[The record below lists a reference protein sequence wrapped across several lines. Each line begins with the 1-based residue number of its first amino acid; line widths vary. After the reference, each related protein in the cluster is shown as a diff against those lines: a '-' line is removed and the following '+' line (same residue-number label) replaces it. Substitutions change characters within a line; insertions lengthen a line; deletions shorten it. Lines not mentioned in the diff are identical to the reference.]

1 MNSFNISDLKEGIYF
16 SSDVM
21 LDKSFILMNSMT
33 PLTASLIKA
42 LIDWNFK
49 QIFSTG
55 NITVRET
62 SDGKVTDTLS
72 LAGPSNWGE
81 EVKAET
87 QAPVLTKD
95 IQSIIESVAAE
106 EKENTREMEAERLR
120 LVEKVYAQYI
130 DYINAVYTRFATHK
144 ELDFKAL
151 SKNMQDMCVFIKEN
165 DRYILRIIQT
175 APGRD
180 KNFIVMHSL
189 RSTAIAISIG
199 LQLKLSLSKLAELGV
214 ACMLHE
220 IGLLRLSPQLYIT
233 DKPLTISEKKA
244 LLSHPIV
251 AYNILKSYN
260 FPLSICL
267 GALEHHER
275 ENGSGYPQKED
286 GSKISLYAKIIAVA
300 CSYES
305 MTSGRQYPE
314 TQNGNAAMI
323 ELLKNSGNQYDE
335 AVIKALLYS
344 VSLFPLGTYVY
355 LSDGKIGMSVDVNPL
370 DPKNPVI
377 ELINETDKNG
387 NPKTVQPGG
396 RDLSITRALTESEL
410 NDLLKS
416 MTKEKAAYAS

>member
-1 MNSFNISDLKEGIYF
+1 MNSFNIADLKEGIYF

-21 LDKSFILMNSMT
+21 LDKNFILMNSMT
-33 PLTASLIKA
+33 PLSDTLIKA

-55 NITVRET
+55 NITVQET
-62 SDGKVTDTLS
+62 ADGKVTDTLS
-72 LAGPSNWGE
+72 LAGASNWSE
-81 EVKAET
+81 EIKAEIQT
-87 QAPVLTKD
+87 PVLTQD
-95 IQSIIESVAAE
+95 IQSIIESVAA

-120 LVEKVYAQYI
+120 LVEKVYVQYI

-151 SKNMQDMCVFIKEN
+151 SKNIQDMCVFIKEN

-175 APGRD
+175 MPSRD

-189 RSTAIAISIG
+189 RSTVIAIAVG
-199 LQLKLSLSKLAELGV
+199 LQLKLSLSKLTELGMS
-214 ACMLHE
+214 CMMHE
-220 IGLLRLSPQLYIT
+220 IGLLRLSPQLYMT

-244 LLSHPIV
+244 LLSHPIA

-300 CSYES
+300 CSYET
-305 MTSGRQYPE
+305 MTSSRQYRE
-314 TQNGNAAMI
+314 SQNGNAAMI
-323 ELLKNSGNQYDE
+323 ELLKNTGNQYDE

-344 VSLFPLGTYVY
+344 ISLFPLGTYVY

-370 DPKNPVI
+370 DPKNPII

-396 RDLSITRALTESEL
+396 RDLSITRALNESEL
-410 NDLLKS
+410 NDILKS
-416 MTKEKAAYAS
+416 MTKEKAARAS

>member
-21 LDKSFILMNSMT
+21 LDKNFILMNSMT
-33 PLTASLIKA
+33 PLTGPLIKA

-55 NITVRET
+55 NITVQET
-62 SDGKVTDTLS
+62 ADGKVTDTLS
-72 LAGPSNWGE
+72 LAGTSNWSE
-81 EVKAET
+81 EIKAET
-87 QAPVLTKD
+87 QTPVLTKD
-95 IQSIIESVAAE
+95 IQSIIESVAK
-106 EKENTREMEAERLR
+106 EKENTSEMEAERLR
-120 LVEKVYAQYI
+120 LVEKVYAQYM
-130 DYINAVYTRFATHK
+130 DYIHAVYTRFATHK
-144 ELDFKAL
+144 ELDLKAL

-175 APGRD
+175 VPSRD

-189 RSTAIAISIG
+189 RSTVIAIAIG
-199 LQLKLSLSKLAELGV
+199 LQLKLSLSKLTDLGIS
-214 ACMLHE
+214 CMLHE
-220 IGLLRLSPQLYIT
+220 IGLLRLSPRLYLT
-233 DKPLTISEKKA
+233 EKPLTISEKKA

-251 AYNILKSYN
+251 AYNILKNYN
-260 FPLSICL
+260 FPLSVCL

-300 CSYES
+300 CFYES
-305 MTSGRQYPE
+305 MTSGRQYRE
-314 TQNGNAAMI
+314 AQNGNAAMV
-323 ELLKNSGNQYDE
+323 ELLKNSGTQYDE

-344 VSLFPLGTYVY
+344 LSLFPLGTYVY
-355 LSDGKIGMSVDVNPL
+355 LSDGKIGVSVDVNPL

-377 ELINETDKNG
+377 ELINETDENG

-416 MTKEKAAYAS
+416 MAKEKSA

>member
-1 MNSFNISDLKEGIYF
+1 MNSFNIADLKEGIYF

-21 LDKSFILMNSMT
+21 LDKNFILMNSMT
-33 PLTASLIKA
+33 PLSDTLIKA

-55 NITVRET
+55 NITVQET
-62 SDGKVTDTLS
+62 ADGKVTDTLS
-72 LAGPSNWGE
+72 LAGASNWSE
-81 EVKAET
+81 EIKAEIQT
-87 QAPVLTKD
+87 PVLTQD
-95 IQSIIESVAAE
+95 IQSIIESVAA

-120 LVEKVYAQYI
+120 LVEKVYVQYI

-151 SKNMQDMCVFIKEN
+151 SKNIQDMCVFIKEN

-175 APGRD
+175 MPSRD

-189 RSTAIAISIG
+189 RSTVIAIAVG
-199 LQLKLSLSKLAELGV
+199 LQLKLSLSKLTELGMS
-214 ACMLHE
+214 CMMHE
-220 IGLLRLSPQLYIT
+220 IGLLRLSPQLYMT

-244 LLSHPIV
+244 LLSHPIA

-286 GSKISLYAKIIAVA
+286 GSKISLYAKIIAVV
-300 CSYES
+300 CSYET
-305 MTSGRQYPE
+305 MTSGRQYRE
-314 TQNGNAAMI
+314 SQNGNAAMI
-323 ELLKNSGNQYDE
+323 ELLKNTGNQYDE

-344 VSLFPLGTYVY
+344 ISLFPLGTYVY

-370 DPKNPVI
+370 DPKNPII

-396 RDLSITRALTESEL
+396 RDLSITRALTENEL
-410 NDLLKS
+410 NDILKS

>member
-1 MNSFNISDLKEGIYF
+1 MNSFNIADLKEGIYF

-21 LDKSFILMNSMT
+21 LDKNFILMNSMT
-33 PLTASLIKA
+33 PLSDTLIEA

-55 NITVRET
+55 NITVQET
-62 SDGKVTDTLS
+62 ADGKVTDTLS
-72 LAGPSNWGE
+72 LAGASNWSE
-81 EVKAET
+81 EIKAET
-87 QAPVLTKD
+87 QTPVLTQD
-95 IQSIIESVAAE
+95 IQSIIESVAA

-120 LVEKVYAQYI
+120 LVEKVYVQYI

-151 SKNMQDMCVFIKEN
+151 SKNIQDMCVFIKEN

-175 APGRD
+175 MPSRD

-189 RSTAIAISIG
+189 RSTVIAIAVG
-199 LQLKLSLSKLAELGV
+199 LQLKLSLSKLTELGMS
-214 ACMLHE
+214 CMMHE
-220 IGLLRLSPQLYIT
+220 IGLLRLSPQLYMT

-251 AYNILKSYN
+251 AYDILKSYN

-300 CSYES
+300 CSYET
-305 MTSGRQYPE
+305 MTSSRQYRE
-314 TQNGNAAMI
+314 SQNGNAAMV
-323 ELLKNSGNQYDE
+323 ELLKNSGTQYDE

-344 VSLFPLGTYVY
+344 ISLFPLGTYVY

-370 DPKNPVI
+370 DPKNPII

-396 RDLSITRALTESEL
+396 RDLSITRALNESEL
-410 NDLLKS
+410 NDILKS
-416 MTKEKAAYAS
+416 MTKEKAARAS

>member
-1 MNSFNISDLKEGIYF
+1 MNSFNIADLKEGIYF

-21 LDKSFILMNSMT
+21 LDKNFILMNSMT
-33 PLTASLIKA
+33 PLSDTLIKA

-55 NITVRET
+55 NITVQET
-62 SDGKVTDTLS
+62 ADGKVTDTLS
-72 LAGPSNWGE
+72 LAGASNWSE
-81 EVKAET
+81 EIKAEIQT
-87 QAPVLTKD
+87 PVLTQD
-95 IQSIIESVAAE
+95 IHSIIESVAA

-120 LVEKVYAQYI
+120 LVEKVYVQYI

-151 SKNMQDMCVFIKEN
+151 SKNIQDMCVFIKEN

-175 APGRD
+175 MPSRD
-180 KNFIVMHSL
+180 KNFIVMQSL
-189 RSTAIAISIG
+189 RSTVIAIAVG
-199 LQLKLSLSKLAELGV
+199 LQLKLSLSKLTELGMS
-214 ACMLHE
+214 CMMHE
-220 IGLLRLSPQLYIT
+220 IGLLRLSPQLYMT

-251 AYNILKSYN
+251 AYDILKSYN

-300 CSYES
+300 CSYET
-305 MTSGRQYPE
+305 MTSSRQYRE
-314 TQNGNAAMI
+314 SQNGNAAMI
-323 ELLKNSGNQYDE
+323 ELLKNTGNQYDE

-344 VSLFPLGTYVY
+344 ISLFPLGTYVY

>member
-1 MNSFNISDLKEGIYF
+1 MNSFNIADLKEGIYF
-16 SSDVM
+16 SSDVV
-21 LDKSFILMNSMT
+21 LDKNFILMNSMT
-33 PLTASLIKA
+33 PLTDSLIKA

-55 NITVRET
+55 NITVQET
-62 SDGKVTDTLS
+62 ADGKVTDTLS
-72 LAGPSNWGE
+72 LAGASNWSE
-81 EVKAET
+81 EIKAET
-87 QAPVLTKD
+87 QTPVLTQD
-95 IQSIIESVAAE
+95 IQSIIESVAA

-175 APGRD
+175 SPSRD

-189 RSTAIAISIG
+189 RSTVIAIAVG
-199 LQLKLSLSKLAELGV
+199 LQLKLSLSKLTELGMS
-214 ACMLHE
+214 CMLHE

-244 LLSHPIV
+244 LLSHPIA

-286 GSKISLYAKIIAVA
+286 GSKISLYAKIIAVV
-300 CSYES
+300 CSYET
-305 MTSGRQYPE
+305 MTSGRQYRE
-314 TQNGNAAMI
+314 SQNGNAAMI
-323 ELLKNSGNQYDE
+323 ELLKNTGNQYDE

-344 VSLFPLGTYVY
+344 ISLFPLGTYVY

-370 DPKNPVI
+370 DPKNPII

-396 RDLSITRALTESEL
+396 RDLSITRALTENEL
-410 NDLLKS
+410 NDILKS

>member
-151 SKNMQDMCVFIKEN
+151 SKNMQDMCVFIK
-165 DRYILRIIQT
+165 
-175 APGRD
+175 
-180 KNFIVMHSL
+180 
-189 RSTAIAISIG
+189 
-199 LQLKLSLSKLAELGV
+199 
-214 ACMLHE
+214 
-220 IGLLRLSPQLYIT
+220 
-233 DKPLTISEKKA
+233 
-244 LLSHPIV
+244 
-251 AYNILKSYN
+251 
-260 FPLSICL
+260 
-267 GALEHHER
+267 
-275 ENGSGYPQKED
+275 
-286 GSKISLYAKIIAVA
+286 
-300 CSYES
+300 
-305 MTSGRQYPE
+305 
-314 TQNGNAAMI
+314 
-323 ELLKNSGNQYDE
+323 
-335 AVIKALLYS
+335 
-344 VSLFPLGTYVY
+344 
-355 LSDGKIGMSVDVNPL
+355 
-370 DPKNPVI
+370 
-377 ELINETDKNG
+377 
-387 NPKTVQPGG
+387 
-396 RDLSITRALTESEL
+396 
-410 NDLLKS
+410 
-416 MTKEKAAYAS
+416 

>member
-1 MNSFNISDLKEGIYF
+1 MNSFNIADLKEGIYF

-21 LDKSFILMNSMT
+21 LDKNFILMNSMT
-33 PLTASLIKA
+33 PLSDTLIKA

-55 NITVRET
+55 NITVQET
-62 SDGKVTDTLS
+62 ADGKVTDTLS
-72 LAGPSNWGE
+72 LAGASNWSE
-81 EVKAET
+81 EIKAEIQT
-87 QAPVLTKD
+87 PVLTQD
-95 IQSIIESVAAE
+95 IQSIIESVAA

-120 LVEKVYAQYI
+120 LVEKVYVQYI

-151 SKNMQDMCVFIKEN
+151 SKNIQDMCVFIKEN
-165 DRYILRIIQT
+165 DRYILRIVQT
-175 APGRD
+175 MPSRD

-189 RSTAIAISIG
+189 RSTVIAIAVG
-199 LQLKLSLSKLAELGV
+199 LQLKLSLSKLTELGMS
-214 ACMLHE
+214 CMMHE
-220 IGLLRLSPQLYIT
+220 IGLLRLSPQLYMT

-251 AYNILKSYN
+251 AYDILKSYN

-300 CSYES
+300 CSYET
-305 MTSGRQYPE
+305 MTSSRQYRE
-314 TQNGNAAMI
+314 SQNGNAAMI
-323 ELLKNSGNQYDE
+323 ELLKNTGNQYDE

-344 VSLFPLGTYVY
+344 ISLFPLGTYVY

-370 DPKNPVI
+370 DPKNPII

-396 RDLSITRALTESEL
+396 RDLSITRALNESEL
-410 NDLLKS
+410 NDILKS
-416 MTKEKAAYAS
+416 MTKEKAARAS

>member
-1 MNSFNISDLKEGIYF
+1 MNSFNIADLKKGIYF
-16 SSDVM
+16 SSDVV
-21 LDKSFILMNSMT
+21 LDKNFILMNSMT
-33 PLTASLIKA
+33 PLTDSLIKA

-55 NITVRET
+55 NITVQET
-62 SDGKVTDTLS
+62 ADGKVTDTLS
-72 LAGPSNWGE
+72 LAGASNWSE
-81 EVKAET
+81 EIKAET
-87 QAPVLTKD
+87 QTPVLTQD
-95 IQSIIESVAAE
+95 IQSIIESVTA

-120 LVEKVYAQYI
+120 LVEKVYVQYI

-151 SKNMQDMCVFIKEN
+151 SKNLQDMCVFIKEN
-165 DRYILRIIQT
+165 DRYILRIMQT
-175 APGRD
+175 MPSRD

-189 RSTAIAISIG
+189 RSTVIAIAVG
-199 LQLKLSLSKLAELGV
+199 LQLKLSLSKLTELGIS
-214 ACMLHE
+214 CMLHE

-244 LLSHPIV
+244 LLSHPIA
-251 AYNILKSYN
+251 AYDILKSYN

-286 GSKISLYAKIIAVA
+286 GSKISLYAKIIAVV
-300 CSYES
+300 CSYET
-305 MTSGRQYPE
+305 MTSGRQYRE
-314 TQNGNAAMI
+314 SQNGNAAMI
-323 ELLKNSGNQYDE
+323 ELLKNTGNQYDE
-335 AVIKALLYS
+335 AVIKALLYT

-370 DPKNPVI
+370 DPKNPII

-410 NDLLKS
+410 NDILQS
-416 MTKEKAAYAS
+416 MTKEKAARAS

>member
-1 MNSFNISDLKEGIYF
+1 MNSFNIADLKEGIYF

-21 LDKSFILMNSMT
+21 LDKNFILMNSMT
-33 PLTASLIKA
+33 PLSDTLIKA

-55 NITVRET
+55 NITVQET
-62 SDGKVTDTLS
+62 ADGKVTDTLS
-72 LAGPSNWGE
+72 LAGASNWSE
-81 EVKAET
+81 EIKAEI
-87 QAPVLTKD
+87 QMPVLTQD
-95 IQSIIESVAAE
+95 IQSIIESVAA

-120 LVEKVYAQYI
+120 LVEKVYVQYI

-151 SKNMQDMCVFIKEN
+151 SKNIQDMCVFIKEN

-175 APGRD
+175 MPSRD

-189 RSTAIAISIG
+189 RSTVIAIAVG
-199 LQLKLSLSKLAELGV
+199 LQLKLSLSKLTELGMS
-214 ACMLHE
+214 CMMHE
-220 IGLLRLSPQLYIT
+220 IGLLRLSPQLYMT

-251 AYNILKSYN
+251 AYDILKSYN

-300 CSYES
+300 CSYET
-305 MTSGRQYPE
+305 MTSSRQYRE
-314 TQNGNAAMI
+314 SQNGNAAMI
-323 ELLKNSGNQYDE
+323 ELLKNTGNQYDE

-344 VSLFPLGTYVY
+344 ISLFPLGTYVY

-370 DPKNPVI
+370 DPKNPII

-396 RDLSITRALTESEL
+396 RDLSITRALNESEL
-410 NDLLKS
+410 NDILKS
-416 MTKEKAAYAS
+416 MTKEKAARAS

>member
-1 MNSFNISDLKEGIYF
+1 MNSFNIADLKEGIYF

-21 LDKSFILMNSMT
+21 LDKNFILMNSMT
-33 PLTASLIKA
+33 PLSDTLIKA

-55 NITVRET
+55 NITVQET
-62 SDGKVTDTLS
+62 ADGKVTDTLS
-72 LAGPSNWGE
+72 LAGASNWSE
-81 EVKAET
+81 EIKAEIQT
-87 QAPVLTKD
+87 PVLTQD
-95 IQSIIESVAAE
+95 IQSIIESVAA

-120 LVEKVYAQYI
+120 LVEKVYVQYI

-151 SKNMQDMCVFIKEN
+151 SKNIQDMCVFIKEN

-175 APGRD
+175 MPSRD

-189 RSTAIAISIG
+189 RSTVIAIAVG
-199 LQLKLSLSKLAELGV
+199 LQLKLSLSKLTELGMS
-214 ACMLHE
+214 CMMHE
-220 IGLLRLSPQLYIT
+220 IGLLRLSPQLYMT

-251 AYNILKSYN
+251 AYDILKSYN

-300 CSYES
+300 CSYET
-305 MTSGRQYPE
+305 MTSSRQYRE
-314 TQNGNAAMI
+314 SQNGNAAMI
-323 ELLKNSGNQYDE
+323 ELLKNTGNQYDE

-344 VSLFPLGTYVY
+344 ISLFPLGTYVY

-370 DPKNPVI
+370 DPKNPII

-416 MTKEKAAYAS
+416 MAKEKTA

>member
-21 LDKSFILMNSMT
+21 LDKNFILMNSMT
-33 PLTASLIKA
+33 PLTGPLIKA

-55 NITVRET
+55 NITVQET
-62 SDGKVTDTLS
+62 ADGKVTDTLS
-72 LAGPSNWGE
+72 LAGTSNWSE
-81 EVKAET
+81 EIKAET
-87 QAPVLTKD
+87 QTPVLTKD
-95 IQSIIESVAAE
+95 IQSIIESVAK
-106 EKENTREMEAERLR
+106 EKENTGEMEAERLR

-130 DYINAVYTRFATHK
+130 DYIHAVYTRFATHK
-144 ELDFKAL
+144 ELDLKAL

-175 APGRD
+175 VPSRD

-189 RSTAIAISIG
+189 RSTVIAIAVG
-199 LQLKLSLSKLAELGV
+199 LQLKLSLSKLTELGMS
-214 ACMLHE
+214 CMMHE
-220 IGLLRLSPQLYIT
+220 IGLLRLSPQLYMT

-251 AYNILKSYN
+251 AYDILKSYN

-300 CSYES
+300 CSYET
-305 MTSGRQYPE
+305 MTSSRQYRE
-314 TQNGNAAMI
+314 SQNGNAAMI
-323 ELLKNSGNQYDE
+323 ELLKNTGNQYDE

-344 VSLFPLGTYVY
+344 ISLFPLGTYVY

-370 DPKNPVI
+370 DPKNPII

-396 RDLSITRALTESEL
+396 RDLSITRALNESEL
-410 NDLLKS
+410 NDILKS
-416 MTKEKAAYAS
+416 MTKEKAARAS

>member
-1 MNSFNISDLKEGIYF
+1 MNSFNIADLKEGIYF

-21 LDKSFILMNSMT
+21 LDKNFILMNSMT
-33 PLTASLIKA
+33 PLSDTLIKA

-55 NITVRET
+55 NITVQET
-62 SDGKVTDTLS
+62 ADGKVTDTLS
-72 LAGPSNWGE
+72 LAGASNWSE
-81 EVKAET
+81 EIKAEIQT
-87 QAPVLTKD
+87 PVLTQD
-95 IQSIIESVAAE
+95 IQSIIESVAA

-120 LVEKVYAQYI
+120 LVEKVYVQYI

-151 SKNMQDMCVFIKEN
+151 SKNIQDMCVFIKEN

-175 APGRD
+175 MPSRD

-189 RSTAIAISIG
+189 RSTVIAIAVG
-199 LQLKLSLSKLAELGV
+199 LQLKLSLSKLTELGMS
-214 ACMLHE
+214 CMMHE
-220 IGLLRLSPQLYIT
+220 IGLLRLSPQLYMT

-251 AYNILKSYN
+251 AYDILKSYN

-300 CSYES
+300 CSYET
-305 MTSGRQYPE
+305 MTSSRQYRE
-314 TQNGNAAMI
+314 SQNGNAAMI
-323 ELLKNSGNQYDE
+323 ELLKNTGNQYDE

-344 VSLFPLGTYVY
+344 ISLFPLGTYVY

-370 DPKNPVI
+370 DPKNPII

-396 RDLSITRALTESEL
+396 RDLSITRALNEREL
-410 NDLLKS
+410 NDILKS
-416 MTKEKAAYAS
+416 MTKEKAARAS

>member
-1 MNSFNISDLKEGIYF
+1 MNSFNIADLKEGIYF

-21 LDKSFILMNSMT
+21 LDKNFILMNSMT
-33 PLTASLIKA
+33 PLSDTLIEA

-55 NITVRET
+55 NITVQET
-62 SDGKVTDTLS
+62 ADGKVTDTLS
-72 LAGPSNWGE
+72 LAGASNWSE
-81 EVKAET
+81 EIKAEIQT
-87 QAPVLTKD
+87 PVLTQD
-95 IQSIIESVAAE
+95 IQSIIESVAA

-120 LVEKVYAQYI
+120 LVEKVYVQYI

-151 SKNMQDMCVFIKEN
+151 SKNIQDMCVFIKEN

-175 APGRD
+175 MPSRD

-189 RSTAIAISIG
+189 RSTVIAIAIG
-199 LQLKLSLSKLAELGV
+199 LQLKLSLSKLTELGMS
-214 ACMLHE
+214 CMMHE
-220 IGLLRLSPQLYIT
+220 IGLLRLSPQLYMT

-251 AYNILKSYN
+251 AYDILKSYN

-300 CSYES
+300 CSYET
-305 MTSGRQYPE
+305 MTSSRQYRE
-314 TQNGNAAMI
+314 SQNGNAAMI
-323 ELLKNSGNQYDE
+323 ELLKNTGNQYDE

-344 VSLFPLGTYVY
+344 ISLFPLGTYVY

-370 DPKNPVI
+370 DPKNPII

-396 RDLSITRALTESEL
+396 RDLSITRALNESEL
-410 NDLLKS
+410 NDILKS
-416 MTKEKAAYAS
+416 MTKEKAARAS

>member
-1 MNSFNISDLKEGIYF
+1 
-16 SSDVM
+16 M
-21 LDKSFILMNSMT
+21 LDKNFILMNSMT
-33 PLTASLIKA
+33 PLSDTLIKA

-55 NITVRET
+55 NITVQET
-62 SDGKVTDTLS
+62 ADGKVTDTLS
-72 LAGPSNWGE
+72 LAGASNWSE
-81 EVKAET
+81 EIKAEIQT
-87 QAPVLTKD
+87 PVLTQD
-95 IQSIIESVAAE
+95 IQSIIESVAA

-120 LVEKVYAQYI
+120 LVEKVYVQYI

-175 APGRD
+175 MPSRD

-189 RSTAIAISIG
+189 RSTVIAIAVG
-199 LQLKLSLSKLAELGV
+199 LQLKLSLSKLTELGMS
-214 ACMLHE
+214 CMMHE
-220 IGLLRLSPQLYIT
+220 IGLLRLSPQLYMT

-251 AYNILKSYN
+251 AYDILKSYN

-300 CSYES
+300 CSYET
-305 MTSGRQYPE
+305 MTSSRQYRE
-314 TQNGNAAMI
+314 SQNGNAAMI
-323 ELLKNSGNQYDE
+323 ELLKNTGNQYDE

-344 VSLFPLGTYVY
+344 ISLFPLGTYVY

-370 DPKNPVI
+370 DPKNPII

-396 RDLSITRALTESEL
+396 RDLSITRALNESEL
-410 NDLLKS
+410 NDILKS
-416 MTKEKAAYAS
+416 MTKEKAARAS

>member
-1 MNSFNISDLKEGIYF
+1 MNSFNIADLKEGIYF

-21 LDKSFILMNSMT
+21 LDKNFILMNSMT
-33 PLTASLIKA
+33 PLSDTLIKA

-55 NITVRET
+55 NITVPET
-62 SDGKVTDTLS
+62 ADGKVTDTLS
-72 LAGPSNWGE
+72 LAGASNWSE
-81 EVKAET
+81 EIKAEIQT
-87 QAPVLTKD
+87 PVLTQD
-95 IQSIIESVAAE
+95 IQSIIESVAA

-120 LVEKVYAQYI
+120 LVEKVYVQYI

-151 SKNMQDMCVFIKEN
+151 SKNIQDMCVFIKEN

-175 APGRD
+175 MPSRD

-189 RSTAIAISIG
+189 RSTVIAIAVG
-199 LQLKLSLSKLAELGV
+199 LQLKLSLSKLTELGMS
-214 ACMLHE
+214 CMMHE
-220 IGLLRLSPQLYIT
+220 IGLLRLSPQLYMT

-251 AYNILKSYN
+251 AYDILKSYN

-300 CSYES
+300 CSYET
-305 MTSGRQYPE
+305 MTSSRQYRE
-314 TQNGNAAMI
+314 SQNGNAAMI
-323 ELLKNSGNQYDE
+323 ELLKNTGNQYDE

-344 VSLFPLGTYVY
+344 ISLFPLGTYVY

-370 DPKNPVI
+370 DPKNPII

-396 RDLSITRALTESEL
+396 RDLSITRALNESEL
-410 NDLLKS
+410 NDILKS
-416 MTKEKAAYAS
+416 MTKEKAARAS

>member
-1 MNSFNISDLKEGIYF
+1 MNSFNIADLKEGIYF

-21 LDKSFILMNSMT
+21 LDKNFILMNSMT
-33 PLTASLIKA
+33 PLSDTLIKA

-55 NITVRET
+55 NITVQET
-62 SDGKVTDTLS
+62 ADGKVTDTLS
-72 LAGPSNWGE
+72 LAGASNWSE
-81 EVKAET
+81 EIKAEIQT
-87 QAPVLTKD
+87 PVLTQD
-95 IQSIIESVAAE
+95 IQSIIESVAA

-120 LVEKVYAQYI
+120 LVEKVYVQYI

-151 SKNMQDMCVFIKEN
+151 SKNIQDMCVFIKEN
-165 DRYILRIIQT
+165 DRYILRIVQT
-175 APGRD
+175 MPSRD

-189 RSTAIAISIG
+189 RSTVIASAVG
-199 LQLKLSLSKLAELGV
+199 LQLKLSLSKLTELGMS
-214 ACMLHE
+214 CMMHE
-220 IGLLRLSPQLYIT
+220 IGLLRLSPQLYMT

-251 AYNILKSYN
+251 AYDILKSYN

-300 CSYES
+300 CSYET
-305 MTSGRQYPE
+305 MTSSRQYRE
-314 TQNGNAAMI
+314 SQNGNAAMI
-323 ELLKNSGNQYDE
+323 ELLKNTGNQYDE

-344 VSLFPLGTYVY
+344 ISLFPLGTYVY

-370 DPKNPVI
+370 DPKNPII

-396 RDLSITRALTESEL
+396 RDLSITRALNESEL
-410 NDLLKS
+410 NDILKS
-416 MTKEKAAYAS
+416 MTKEKAARAS

>member
-1 MNSFNISDLKEGIYF
+1 MNSFNIADLKEGIYF

-21 LDKSFILMNSMT
+21 LDKNFILMNSMT
-33 PLTASLIKA
+33 PLSDTLIEA

-55 NITVRET
+55 NITVQET
-62 SDGKVTDTLS
+62 ADGKVTDTLS
-72 LAGPSNWGE
+72 LAGASNWSE
-81 EVKAET
+81 EIKAEIQT
-87 QAPVLTKD
+87 PVLTQD
-95 IQSIIESVAAE
+95 IQSIIESVAA

-120 LVEKVYAQYI
+120 LVEKVYVQYI

-151 SKNMQDMCVFIKEN
+151 SKNIQDMCVFIKEN

-175 APGRD
+175 MPSRD

-189 RSTAIAISIG
+189 RSTVIAIAVG
-199 LQLKLSLSKLAELGV
+199 LQLKLSLSKLTELGMS
-214 ACMLHE
+214 CMMHE
-220 IGLLRLSPQLYIT
+220 IGLLRLSPQLYMT

-251 AYNILKSYN
+251 AYDILKSYN

-300 CSYES
+300 CSYET
-305 MTSGRQYPE
+305 MTSSRQYRE
-314 TQNGNAAMI
+314 SQNGNAAMI
-323 ELLKNSGNQYDE
+323 ELLKNSGTQYDE

-370 DPKNPVI
+370 DPKNPII

-396 RDLSITRALTESEL
+396 RDLSITRALNESEL

-416 MTKEKAAYAS
+416 MTKEKAARAS

>member
-21 LDKSFILMNSMT
+21 LDKNFILMNSMT
-33 PLTASLIKA
+33 RLTGPVIKA

-55 NITVRET
+55 NITVQET
-62 SDGKVTDTLS
+62 ADGKVTDTLS
-72 LAGPSNWGE
+72 LAGTSNWSE
-81 EVKAET
+81 EIKAET
-87 QAPVLTKD
+87 QTPVLTKD
-95 IQSIIESVAAE
+95 IQSIIESVAK
-106 EKENTREMEAERLR
+106 EKENTSEMEAERLR

-130 DYINAVYTRFATHK
+130 DYIHAVYTRFATHK
-144 ELDFKAL
+144 ELDLKAI

-175 APGRD
+175 VPSRD

-189 RSTAIAISIG
+189 RSTVIAIAIG
-199 LQLKLSLSKLAELGV
+199 LQLKLSLSKLTDLGIS
-214 ACMLHE
+214 CMLHK
-220 IGLLRLSPQLYIT
+220 IGLLRLSPRLYLT
-233 DKPLTISEKKA
+233 EKPLTISEKKA

-251 AYNILKSYN
+251 AYNILKNYN
-260 FPLSICL
+260 FSLSVCL

-300 CSYES
+300 CFYES
-305 MTSGRQYPE
+305 MTSGRQYRE
-314 TQNGNAAMI
+314 AQNGNAAMV
-323 ELLKNSGNQYDE
+323 ELLKNSGTQYDE

-344 VSLFPLGTYVY
+344 LSLFPLGTYVY
-355 LSDGKIGMSVDVNPL
+355 LSDGKIGVSVDVNPL

-377 ELINETDKNG
+377 ELINETDENG

-416 MTKEKAAYAS
+416 MAKEKSA

>member
-1 MNSFNISDLKEGIYF
+1 MNSFNIADLKEGIYF
-16 SSDVM
+16 SSDVV
-21 LDKSFILMNSMT
+21 LDKNFILMNSMT
-33 PLTASLIKA
+33 PLSDTLIKA

-55 NITVRET
+55 NITVQET
-62 SDGKVTDTLS
+62 ADGKVTDTLS
-72 LAGPSNWGE
+72 LAGASNWSE
-81 EVKAET
+81 EIKAEIQT
-87 QAPVLTKD
+87 PVLTQD
-95 IQSIIESVAAE
+95 IQSIIESVAA

-120 LVEKVYAQYI
+120 LVEKVYVQYI

-151 SKNMQDMCVFIKEN
+151 SKNIQDMCVFIKEN

-175 APGRD
+175 MPSRD

-189 RSTAIAISIG
+189 RSTVIAIAVG
-199 LQLKLSLSKLAELGV
+199 LQLKLSLSKLTELGMS
-214 ACMLHE
+214 CMMHE
-220 IGLLRLSPQLYIT
+220 IGLLRLSPQLYMT

-251 AYNILKSYN
+251 AYDILKSYN

-300 CSYES
+300 CSYET
-305 MTSGRQYPE
+305 MTSSRQYRE
-314 TQNGNAAMI
+314 SQNGNAAMI
-323 ELLKNSGNQYDE
+323 ELLKNTGNQYDE

-344 VSLFPLGTYVY
+344 ISLFPLGTYVY

-370 DPKNPVI
+370 DPKNPII

-396 RDLSITRALTESEL
+396 RDLSITRALNESEL
-410 NDLLKS
+410 NDILKS
-416 MTKEKAAYAS
+416 MTKEKAARAS

>member
-21 LDKSFILMNSMT
+21 LDKNFILMNSMT
-33 PLTASLIKA
+33 PLTGPLIKA

-55 NITVRET
+55 NITVQET
-62 SDGKVTDTLS
+62 ADGKVTDTLS
-72 LAGPSNWGE
+72 LAGTSNWSE
-81 EVKAET
+81 EIKAET
-87 QAPVLTKD
+87 QTPVLTKD
-95 IQSIIESVAAE
+95 IQSIIESVAK
-106 EKENTREMEAERLR
+106 EKENTSEMEAERLR

-130 DYINAVYTRFATHK
+130 DYIHAVYTRFATHK
-144 ELDFKAL
+144 ELDLKAI

-175 APGRD
+175 VSSRD

-189 RSTAIAISIG
+189 RSTVIAIAIG
-199 LQLKLSLSKLAELGV
+199 LQLKLSLSKLTDLGIF
-214 ACMLHE
+214 CMLHE
-220 IGLLRLSPQLYIT
+220 IGLLRLSPRLYLT
-233 DKPLTISEKKA
+233 EKPLTISEKKA

-251 AYNILKSYN
+251 AYNILKNYN
-260 FPLSICL
+260 FPLSVCL

-300 CSYES
+300 CFYES
-305 MTSGRQYPE
+305 MTSGRQYRE
-314 TQNGNAAMI
+314 AQNGNAAMV
-323 ELLKNSGNQYDE
+323 ELLKNSGTQYDE

-355 LSDGKIGMSVDVNPL
+355 LSDGKIGVSVDVNPL

-377 ELINETDKNG
+377 ELINETDENG

-416 MTKEKAAYAS
+416 MAKEKSA

>member
-1 MNSFNISDLKEGIYF
+1 MNSFNIADLKEGIYF

-21 LDKSFILMNSMT
+21 LDKNFILMNSMT
-33 PLTASLIKA
+33 PLSDTLIEA

-55 NITVRET
+55 NITVQET
-62 SDGKVTDTLS
+62 ADGKVTDTLS
-72 LAGPSNWGE
+72 LAGASNWSE
-81 EVKAET
+81 EIKAEIQT
-87 QAPVLTKD
+87 PVLTQD
-95 IQSIIESVAAE
+95 IQSIIESVAA

-120 LVEKVYAQYI
+120 LVEKVYVQYI

-151 SKNMQDMCVFIKEN
+151 SKNIQDMCVFIKEN

-175 APGRD
+175 MPSRD

-189 RSTAIAISIG
+189 RSTVIAIAVG
-199 LQLKLSLSKLAELGV
+199 LQLKLSLSKLTELGMS
-214 ACMLHE
+214 CMMHE
-220 IGLLRLSPQLYIT
+220 IGLLRLSPQLYMT

-251 AYNILKSYN
+251 AYDILKSYN

-300 CSYES
+300 CSYET
-305 MTSGRQYPE
+305 MTSSRQYRE
-314 TQNGNAAMI
+314 SQNGNAAMI
-323 ELLKNSGNQYDE
+323 ELLKNTGNQYDE

-344 VSLFPLGTYVY
+344 ISLFPLGTYVY

-370 DPKNPVI
+370 DPKNPII

-396 RDLSITRALTESEL
+396 RDLSITRALNESEL
-410 NDLLKS
+410 NDILKS
-416 MTKEKAAYAS
+416 MTKEKAARAS

>member
-1 MNSFNISDLKEGIYF
+1 MNSFNIADLKEGIYF

-21 LDKSFILMNSMT
+21 LDKNFILMNSMT
-33 PLTASLIKA
+33 PLSDTLIKA

-55 NITVRET
+55 NITVQET
-62 SDGKVTDTLS
+62 ADGKVTDTLS
-72 LAGPSNWGE
+72 LAGASNWSE
-81 EVKAET
+81 EIKAEIQT
-87 QAPVLTKD
+87 PVLTQD
-95 IQSIIESVAAE
+95 IQSIIESVAA

-120 LVEKVYAQYI
+120 LVEKVYVQYI

-151 SKNMQDMCVFIKEN
+151 SKNIQDMCVFIKEN

-175 APGRD
+175 MPSRD

-189 RSTAIAISIG
+189 RSTVIAIAVG
-199 LQLKLSLSKLAELGV
+199 LQLKLSLSKLTELGMS
-214 ACMLHE
+214 CMMHE
-220 IGLLRLSPQLYIT
+220 IGLLRLSPQLYMT

-251 AYNILKSYN
+251 AYDILKSYN

-300 CSYES
+300 CSYET
-305 MTSGRQYPE
+305 MTSSRQYRE
-314 TQNGNAAMI
+314 SQNGNTAII
-323 ELLKNSGNQYDE
+323 ELLKNTGNQYDE

-344 VSLFPLGTYVY
+344 ISLFPLGTYVY

-370 DPKNPVI
+370 DPKNPII

-396 RDLSITRALTESEL
+396 RDLSITRALNESEL
-410 NDLLKS
+410 NDILKS
-416 MTKEKAAYAS
+416 MTKEKAARAS

>member
-21 LDKSFILMNSMT
+21 LDKNFILMNSMT
-33 PLTASLIKA
+33 PLTGPLIKA

-55 NITVRET
+55 NITVQET
-62 SDGKVTDTLS
+62 ADGKVTDTLS
-72 LAGPSNWGE
+72 LAGASNWSE
-81 EVKAET
+81 EIKAEIQT
-87 QAPVLTKD
+87 PVLTQD
-95 IQSIIESVAAE
+95 IQSIIESVAA

-120 LVEKVYAQYI
+120 LVEKVYVQYI

-151 SKNMQDMCVFIKEN
+151 SKNIQDMCVFIKEN

-175 APGRD
+175 MPSRD

-189 RSTAIAISIG
+189 RSTVIAIAVG
-199 LQLKLSLSKLAELGV
+199 LQLKLSLSKLTELGMS
-214 ACMLHE
+214 CMMHE
-220 IGLLRLSPQLYIT
+220 IGLLRLSPQLYMT

-251 AYNILKSYN
+251 AYDILKSYN

-300 CSYES
+300 CSYET
-305 MTSGRQYPE
+305 MTSSRQYRE
-314 TQNGNAAMI
+314 SQNGNAAMI
-323 ELLKNSGNQYDE
+323 ELLKNTGNQYDE

-344 VSLFPLGTYVY
+344 ISLFPLGTYVY

-370 DPKNPVI
+370 DPKNPII

-396 RDLSITRALTESEL
+396 RDLSITRALNESEL
-410 NDLLKS
+410 NDILKS
-416 MTKEKAAYAS
+416 MTKEKAARAS